1 MRWSKPV
8 PFAASVAASAMLL
21 HCSSASTGAAGADAG
36 GTDGS
41 TASDTGTIPGSDGGG
56 PSGDGSAS
64 GDASTDAGTAAG
76 PDSGGPT
83 LGGCPL
89 FAPTFAYNQ
98 DISDAGLDPGSA
110 TYLAALKTSA
120 PVIGL
125 DYPGGEIYNV
135 VPASQ
140 ASVPVQTTGWYGFDP
155 TDTFFYEADAG
166 GAAAPIPAGVQYEN
180 MTTPNADHHMMVL
193 QQGSCQL
200 FELYAWNP
208 TGPTT
213 GWSVLVQWDLSGG
226 DEQIPDNLEV
236 GSTTAAGTPLLP
248 GVIWP
253 EEVAAGEIRH
263 AIDIVMPAAAISKCS
278 YVHPASDGAWS
289 ATGTFPSGGRL
300 RLKASYDTSKVTGTQ
315 ALVVLRAL
323 QRYGM
328 FNTDISGETRASFRL
343 GGLGNSQ
350 GWVQSDITQLGA
362 LTWDDFDVVDLGT
375 VHKMAGCQ

>member
-1 MRWSKPV
+1 MRWFELSAV
-8 PFAASVAASAMLL
+8 AASVALL
-21 HCSSASTGAAGADAG
+21 SCSSASGGASAADSGADA
-36 GTDGS
+36 S
-41 TASDTGTIPGSDGGG
+41 MNPDTGTMLVDGATPGQEGGA
-56 PSGDGSAS
+56 PN
-64 GDASTDAGTAAG
+64 DAGDDAQGTTTG
-76 PDSGGPT
+76 PDAGGPT

-89 FAPTFAYNQ
+89 FAPSFAYNQ
-98 DISDAGLDPGSA
+98 DISDAGLDPNSA
-110 TYLAALKTSA
+110 SYLASLQTSA

-135 VPASQ
+135 VPATQ
-140 ASVPVQTTGWYGFDP
+140 AAVPVQTSGWYGFDS

-166 GAAAPIPAGVQYEN
+166 GATAPVPAGVQYEN
-180 MTTPNADHHMMVL
+180 MTTPNADHHLMVL
-193 QQGSCQL
+193 QQGTCQL
-200 FELYAWNP
+200 FEMYAWNP

-213 GWSVLVQWDLSGG
+213 GWSVLVQWDLNGG
-226 DEQIPDNLEV
+226 DEQIPGNLEI

-289 ATGTFPSGGRL
+289 ATGTFPYGGRL
-300 RLKASYDTSKVTGTQ
+300 RLKASYDASKISGTQ

-328 FNTDISGETRASFRL
+328 FNTDISGETRSSFRL
-343 GGLGNSQ
+343 GGLGSSQ
-350 GWVQSDITQLGA
+350 GWVQSDITQLGS

-375 VHKMAGCQ
+375 VYKMAGCQ

>member
-1 MRWSKPV
+1 MRWV
-8 PFAASVAASAMLL
+8 EGLTFAAGAMLL
-21 HCSSASTGAAGADAG
+21 HCSSGSNATSAG
-36 GTDGS
+36 
-41 TASDTGTIPGSDGGG
+41 
-56 PSGDGSAS
+56 
-64 GDASTDAGTAAG
+64 TDAGTDASTAGDTGTATGDSGGSPLDAGPSLDAGGETGSSTG

-89 FAPTFAYNQ
+89 FAPQFAYNV
-98 DISDAGLDPGSA
+98 DISDAGLDPSSA
-110 TYLAALKTSA
+110 TYLAALKASA

-140 ASVPVQTTGWYGFDP
+140 ASVPVQTSGWYGFDP

-166 GAAAPIPAGVQYEN
+166 GATAPIPAGVQYEN
-180 MTTPNADHHMMVL
+180 MGTANADHHMMVL

-200 FELYAWNP
+200 FEMYAWNP
-208 TGPTT
+208 TGPTM
-213 GWSVLVQWDLSGG
+213 GWSVLVQWDLNGG
-226 DEQIPDNLEV
+226 DEQIPGNLEI

-263 AIDIVMPAAAISKCS
+263 AIDIVMPAAAIAKCN

-289 ATGTFPSGGRL
+289 ATGTFPYGGRL
-300 RLKASYDTSKVTGTQ
+300 RLKASYDLSQVTGTQ

-328 FNTDISGETRASFRL
+328 FNTDISGETRSSFRL

-350 GWVQSDITQLGA
+350 GWVQADITQLGN

-375 VHKMAGCQ
+375 VYTMAGCQ

>member
-1 MRWSKPV
+1 MRWIESAGSI
-8 PFAASVAASAMLL
+8 AACAMLL
-21 HCSSASTGAAGADAG
+21 HCSSGSSGSAAGADAG
-36 GTDGS
+36 NDSS
-41 TASDTGTIPGSDGGG
+41 TASDTGTAMNGDSGGSPDDGGT
-56 PSGDGSAS
+56 SADARGDTGS
-64 GDASTDAGTAAG
+64 STG

-89 FAPTFAYNQ
+89 FAPQFAYNV
-98 DISDAGLDPGSA
+98 DISDAGLDPNSA
-110 TYLAALKTSA
+110 TYLAALQASA

-140 ASVPVQTTGWYGFDP
+140 AAVPVQTGSWYGFDP
-155 TDTFFYEADAG
+155 TDTFFFEADAG
-166 GAAAPIPAGVQYEN
+166 GATAPIPSGVQYEN
-180 MTTPNADHHMMVL
+180 MTTPNADHHLMVL
-193 QQGSCQL
+193 QQGTCQL
-200 FELYAWNP
+200 FEMYAWNP

-213 GWSVLVQWDLSGG
+213 GWSVLVQWDLNGG

-263 AIDIVMPAAAISKCS
+263 AIDIVMPAAAISKCN

-289 ATGTFPSGGRL
+289 ATGTFPYGGRL
-300 RLKASYDTSKVTGTQ
+300 RLKASYDLSHVTGTQ

-328 FNTDISGETRASFRL
+328 FNTDISGETRSSFRL

-350 GWVQSDITQLGA
+350 GWVQSDITQLGN
-362 LTWDDFDVVDLGT
+362 LTWNDFDVVDLGT
-375 VHKMAGCQ
+375 VHTMAGCQ

>member
-1 MRWSKPV
+1 MRWV
-8 PFAASVAASAMLL
+8 EGLTFAAGAMLL
-21 HCSSASTGAAGADAG
+21 HCSSGSNATSAG
-36 GTDGS
+36 
-41 TASDTGTIPGSDGGG
+41 
-56 PSGDGSAS
+56 
-64 GDASTDAGTAAG
+64 TDAGTDASTAGDTGTATGDSGGSPLDAGPSLDAGGETGSSTG

-89 FAPTFAYNQ
+89 FAPQFAYNV
-98 DISDAGLDPGSA
+98 DISDAGLDPSSA
-110 TYLAALKTSA
+110 TYLAALKASA

-140 ASVPVQTTGWYGFDP
+140 ASVPVQTSGWYGFDP

-166 GAAAPIPAGVQYEN
+166 GATAPIPAGVQYEN
-180 MTTPNADHHMMVL
+180 MGTANADHHMMVL

-200 FELYAWNP
+200 FEMYAWNP

-213 GWSVLVQWDLSGG
+213 GWSVLVQWDLNGG
-226 DEQIPDNLEV
+226 DEQIPGNLEI

-263 AIDIVMPAAAISKCS
+263 AIDIVMPAAAIAKCN

-289 ATGTFPSGGRL
+289 ATGTFPYGGRL
-300 RLKASYDTSKVTGTQ
+300 RLKASYDLSQVTGTQ

-328 FNTDISGETRASFRL
+328 FNTDISGETRSSFRL

-350 GWVQSDITQLGA
+350 GWVQADITQLGN

-375 VHKMAGCQ
+375 VYTMAGCQ

>member
-1 MRWSKPV
+1 MRWIEL
-8 PFAASVAASAMLL
+8 FTVAASTMLL
-21 HCSSASTGAAGADAG
+21 HCSSASTGASATNS
-36 GTDGS
+36 GTDAS
-41 TASDTGTIPGSDGGG
+41 TASDTGTGPGDGDGGPGADGGAPVDAGGDANGTTPGS
-56 PSGDGSAS
+56 
-64 GDASTDAGTAAG
+64 
-76 PDSGGPT
+76 DSGGPT

-98 DISDAGLDPGSA
+98 DVSDAGLDPNSE
-110 TYLAALKTSA
+110 TYLAALQASA

-140 ASVPVQTTGWYGFDP
+140 ASVPVQTAGWYGFDP

-166 GAAAPIPAGVQYEN
+166 GAVAPIPAGVQYEN
-180 MTTPNADHHMMVL
+180 MTTPNADHHVMVL

-200 FELYAWNP
+200 FEMYAWNP
-208 TGPTT
+208 TGSTT

-226 DEQIPDNLEV
+226 DEQIPGNLEI

-263 AIDIVMPAAAISKCS
+263 AVDIVMPAAAISKCS

-289 ATGTFPSGGRL
+289 ATGTFPYGGRL
-300 RLKASYDTSKVTGTQ
+300 RLKASYDTSKITGTQ

-328 FNTDISGETRASFRL
+328 FNTDISGETRSSFRL
-343 GGLGNSQ
+343 GGLGSSQ
-350 GWVQSDITQLGA
+350 GWVQSDITQLGS
-362 LTWDDFDVVDLGT
+362 LTWADFDVVDLGT
-375 VHKMAGCQ
+375 VYTMAGCQ